1 MKLTVGQLK
10 RILVEALAPAPE
22 QRAQSIV
29 DATADAA
36 EQFVDS
42 LVAGDVD
49 KEAAD
54 KLKQLADQSAS
65 IAKWMQT
72 NRNPKAPA
80 LVRFAQQAQ
89 DLSKDVGFWSRPM
102 FFKREEYVE
111 KMKTKVKRLQNAHV
125 ALVSH

>member
-1 MKLTVGQLK
+1 MRLTVSQLK
-10 RILVEALAPAPE
+10 RLIAEALAPAPE

-29 DATADAA
+29 NAAADAA

-49 KEAAD
+49 KAAAD
-54 KLKQLADQSAS
+54 KFKQLADQSAS

-80 LVRFAQQAQ
+80 LVRFAQTAQ
-89 DLSKDVGFWSRPM
+89 DISKDIGFWSRPI

-111 KMKTKVKRLQNAHV
+111 KMKTKVKRLQNAQV
-125 ALVSH
+125 ALISH